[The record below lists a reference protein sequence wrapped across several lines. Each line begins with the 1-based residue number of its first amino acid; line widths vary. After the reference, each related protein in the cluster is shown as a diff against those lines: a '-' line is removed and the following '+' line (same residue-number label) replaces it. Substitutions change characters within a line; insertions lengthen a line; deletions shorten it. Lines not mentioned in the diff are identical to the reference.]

1 MALYIGA
8 AIAGFVLLGLA
19 SLVLV
24 ASKQLENYL
33 LAREGTLGR
42 DASRVLAQGGTPALR
57 QWMTTPGTLPDGVA
71 LYVLDVEGR
80 DIGGQTLPPQYER
93 FVERFVLGAVRD
105 EGDYFRPIRLAPLL
119 ITPDGQ
125 RYAFLLLPER
135 IAPWGS
141 AAALSA
147 LILAALIVIAVVAA
161 LIARAFGRPISDLQ
175 SVVRAL
181 ADGRIT
187 SRAPEVL
194 TARQDEL
201 GELARDFDAMA
212 IQIENLLAS
221 RQQLMRDMSHE
232 LRSPLARLQ
241 AAIALAERK
250 HPLPPTE
257 HARIVAELDRMN
269 QAIGDVLRLTRL
281 ESAPILSKH
290 LLKLDEFLSTLVAD
304 ERDEAMAREVDLVL
318 DSKASLEVV
327 ADPQL
332 LRSGF
337 ENVLRNAI
345 RYAPSR
351 SGVAIKARLNNI
363 EDKKT
368 ILVTIEDRGPGV
380 PSEMLERIFE
390 PYTRLSADA
399 DDGQGSGLGLAIAR
413 RVFEA
418 HGGRITAEIAEPCGL
433 RVRILL
439 PAAC

>member
-1 MALYIGA
+1 
-8 AIAGFVLLGLA
+8 
-19 SLVLV
+19 
-24 ASKQLENYL
+24 
-33 LAREGTLGR
+33 
-42 DASRVLAQGGTPALR
+42 
-57 QWMTTPGTLPDGVA
+57 MTTPGTLPDGVA
-71 LYVLDVEGR
+71 LYVLDSDGR

-212 IQIENLLAS
+212 MQIENLLAS

-250 HPLPPTE
+250 HPLPPAE

-318 DSKASLEVV
+318 DSKAPLEVV

-363 EDKKT
+363 EDN
-368 ILVTIEDRGPGV
+368 
-380 PSEMLERIFE
+380 
-390 PYTRLSADA
+390 
-399 DDGQGSGLGLAIAR
+399 AR
-413 RVFEA
+413 EN
-418 HGGRITAEIAEPCGL
+418 L
-433 RVRILL
+433 
-439 PAAC
+439 